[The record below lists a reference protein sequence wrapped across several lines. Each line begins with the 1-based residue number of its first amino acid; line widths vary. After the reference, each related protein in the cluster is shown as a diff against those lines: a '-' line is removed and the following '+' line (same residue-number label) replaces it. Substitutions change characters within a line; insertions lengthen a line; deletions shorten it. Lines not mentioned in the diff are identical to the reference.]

1 MGSQGEV
8 YIAGGYG
15 SSKGMEVWNPATGTV
30 ELISNELPP
39 EVGSAGVVLE
49 FILFPRIRVLR

>member
-39 EVGSAGVVLE
+39 EVGGAGVLLE
-49 FILFPRIRVLR
+49 FIYFLGSEF

>member
-39 EVGSAGVVLE
+39 EVGGAGVILE
-49 FILFPRIRVLR
+49 FIYFLGSEF